1 MKKRKARV
9 LEKGDLK
16 ESILSVEF
24 NGLVITE
31 FPSKMRMVVLQKNG
45 LVHMELDALGEA
57 N

>member
-9 LEKGDLK
+9 LKKGDLR
-16 ESILSVEF
+16 ESILRVEF

-31 FPSKMRMVVLQKNG
+31 FPSKMRMVVFKNG
-45 LVHMELDALGEA
+45 LVQLELDSLGEA

>member
-31 FPSKMRMVVLQKNG
+31 FPSKIRMVVFKNG
-45 LVHMELDALGEA
+45 LVKVELHALGEA

>member
-31 FPSKMRMVVLQKNG
+31 FPSKMRMVVFKNG
-45 LVHMELDALGEA
+45 LVKVELDALEEA

>member
-9 LEKGDLK
+9 LEKGDIK

-31 FPSKMRMVVLQKNG
+31 FPSKMRVVVFKNG